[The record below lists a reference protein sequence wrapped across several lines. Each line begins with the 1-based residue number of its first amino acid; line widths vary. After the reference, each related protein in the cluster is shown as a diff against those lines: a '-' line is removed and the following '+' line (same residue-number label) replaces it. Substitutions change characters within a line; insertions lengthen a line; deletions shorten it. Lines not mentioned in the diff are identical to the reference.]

1 MKHDLPSWPRL
12 ALTAAVV
19 VTLGAGVTTA
29 AVVLGAVDGNDDQP
43 GAQGISLVAY
53 DSCDTALTELKDRV
67 MPHVGPY
74 GLDSFTDSMTAMP
87 ADGGVAGRAEPP
99 GAAPMEDKASAPEQS
114 QGQEHSTTNVHEAGV
129 DEPDL
134 VKTDGKWIVSIADG
148 VLRVVDVASR
158 TQTATVALDGGGY
171 ASQLLIAGDRALVMT
186 VPNMG
191 YVIPDIASGEPTPTP
206 TPKPGGP
213 TDTVPYG
220 SQLVLVDLTGA
231 GKILGTLSVDGSYL
245 DARQVG
251 DVARVVVRSA
261 PHMQFR
267 YPENSDSP
275 VLAQARNRE
284 IVANSTIEDWLP
296 RYELIT
302 GGTTTSGQLTSCADV
317 SHPVDYTAT
326 GMLTVLTVDLKRDLG
341 NGDPVTIVADGD
353 TVYGTG
359 KSLYVADDHT
369 MHGMITDVPDG
380 ATVDAPP
387 PTNGTGERT
396 ELYQFDI
403 SAPGKPV
410 YVASGSV
417 EGSLLNQY
425 SLSEFDGHLR
435 VATTTSGGSQQSM
448 ITVLTRKDDQLAQVG
463 QVTGLGVGERIYAV
477 RYFGATAYVV
487 TFRQTDPLYTVDLSN
502 PAAPKVTGELKITGY
517 SAYLHPAGDGRLI
530 GVGQEAGENGRPTG
544 AQVSLFDTTNP
555 AGAQRIAQFQLP
567 YAWTEVESDP
577 HAFLYWP
584 DKGLVVLP
592 ISAGGGR
599 DPKGPPEQ
607 SAGALVLKLTDNTF
621 KQVGVLSHSSAKYG
635 DQPLPPRRAMV
646 IGNELWTVSEAG
658 MLVSDLDSLSQLAWL
673 PFS

>member
-29 AVVLGAVDGNDDQP
+29 AVVLGAVDGNENRP
-43 GAQGISLVAY
+43 GAQGISLVSY
-53 DSCDTALTELKDRV
+53 DGCDTALGELKDHV
-67 MPHVGPY
+67 MSHVGPY
-74 GLDSFTDSMTAMP
+74 GFESFGDSIPYGVP
-87 ADGGVAGRAEPP
+87 AAPAEGDAAGRAEVP
-99 GAAPMEDKASAPEQS
+99 GAAPMEDKAAAPAQEQD
-114 QGQEHSTTNVHEAGV
+114 HSTTNVHEAGV

-134 VKTDGKWIVSIADG
+134 VKTDGKRVVSIADG

-171 ASQLLIAGDRALVMT
+171 ASQLLIEGDRALVMT
-186 VPNMG
+186 VPNMMYDAPG
-191 YVIPDIASGEPTPTP
+191 IAQGEPS
-206 TPKPGGP
+206 PKPGGP
-213 TDTVPYG
+213 TDTVQYG

-231 GKILGTLSVDGSYL
+231 GKILGTLAVDGSYL

-267 YPENSDSP
+267 YPENGRSEAST
-275 VLAQARNRE
+275 LLQNKE
-284 IVANSTIEDWLP
+284 IVANSTIGDWLP
-296 RYELIT
+296 RYELTT
-302 GGTTTSGQLTSCADV
+302 GGATTSGQLTDCADV
-317 SHPVDYTAT
+317 SHPADYTGT
-326 GMLTVLTVDLKRDLG
+326 GMLTVLTVDLTRDLG

-359 KSLYVADDHT
+359 KSLYVADDHGA
-369 MHGMITDVPDG
+369 HGMIQGRTPG
-380 ATVDAPP
+380 
-387 PTNGTGERT
+387 GGIGERT

-403 SAPGKPV
+403 SSPGKPV
-410 YVASGSV
+410 YVASGAV
-417 EGSLLNQY
+417 DGSLLNQY

-435 VATTTSGGSQQSM
+435 VATTAYGPSQQSM
-448 ITVLTRKDDQLAQVG
+448 ITVLAREDDQLTQVG

-487 TFRQTDPLYTVDLSN
+487 TFRQTDPLYTVDLSD

-517 SAYLHPAGDGRLI
+517 SSYLHPAGDGRLI
-530 GVGQEAGENGRPTG
+530 GVGQEADENGRVTA
-544 AQVSLFDTTNP
+544 AQVSLFDTTSS
-555 AGAQRIAQFQLP
+555 AGAQRIARFQLS
-567 YAWTEVESDP
+567 YAWTEVEGDP

-592 ISAGGGR
+592 ISGGG
-599 DPKGPPEQ
+599 DPNGPPEQQ
-607 SAGALVLKLTDNTF
+607 SAGALVLKLTGNTF
-621 KQVGVLSHSSAKYG
+621 KQVGLLSHSSEKYG
-635 DQPLPPRRAMV
+635 NQPLPPRRAMV